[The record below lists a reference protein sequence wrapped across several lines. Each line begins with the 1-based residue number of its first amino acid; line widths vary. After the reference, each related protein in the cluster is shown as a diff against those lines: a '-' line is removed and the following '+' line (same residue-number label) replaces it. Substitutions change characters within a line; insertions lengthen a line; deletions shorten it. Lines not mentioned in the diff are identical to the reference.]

1 MFFGDNENKLV
12 LSCELRS
19 GPVWVIFFPIIS
31 GTLHPHLCDYDQ
43 LAQPMSACEDLGMQ
57 RDEDR
62 HFSSGG
68 KTIG

>member
-1 MFFGDNENKLV
+1 
-12 LSCELRS
+12 
-19 GPVWVIFFPIIS
+19 
-31 GTLHPHLCDYDQ
+31 

-68 KTIG
+68 KTIGWHYRMVATVDGGILFQAWWGNATCLCLKRTEDKNTYTIHL